1 MNISRVALA
10 LASIGIA
17 GGFHVD
23 ALGYPSRAASM
34 PLIYS
39 VVVALLGVA
48 MLVQEVIG
56 ARRRRIAST
65 PSSDTPGTASAE
77 SDSDAGGQRWKALL
91 VLVLAA
97 IYVNSIM
104 WLGYVLATVVFMLI
118 ALAIVRHVALRF
130 SLIGISVLVAMVCL
144 VFIGF
149 LGLPVPIL
157 PPVLAAF

>member
-10 LASIGIA
+10 LVSIGIA
-17 GGFHVD
+17 GVFYVN
-23 ALGYPSRAASM
+23 ALEYPSRAASM

-48 MLVQEVIG
+48 MLVQEVVG
-56 ARRRRIAST
+56 ARRRKLAPA
-65 PSSDTPGTASAE
+65 PSSDTSEG
-77 SDSDAGGQRWKALL
+77 DSSETGGQRWKALL

-97 IYVNSIM
+97 AYVNCIM
-104 WLGYVLATVVFMLI
+104 WLGYVLATVVFMLV

-149 LGLPVPIL
+149 LGLPVPLL
-157 PPVLAAF
+157 PPILAAF

>member
-10 LASIGIA
+10 LVSIGIA
-17 GGFHVD
+17 GAFYVN
-23 ALGYPSRAASM
+23 ALEYPSRAASM

-56 ARRRRIAST
+56 ARRRKLASA
-65 PSSDTPGTASAE
+65 PSSDTPGGDSSETA
-77 SDSDAGGQRWKALL
+77 GQRWKALL
-91 VLVLAA
+91 ILVLAA
-97 IYVNSIM
+97 VYVNCIM
-104 WLGYVLATVVFMLI
+104 WLGYVLATVVFMLV

-149 LGLPVPIL
+149 LGLPVPLL
-157 PPVLAAF
+157 PPILAAF